1 MNGLEMM
8 LSRLIGMTPEQM
20 KAQVNEATAMMRNGA
35 NAMASLDRKLDLIM
49 KHLGIDDLE
58 ELNNGGRAIAN
69 RRNGNGDDY
78 SVTI

>member
-69 RRNGNGDDY
+69 RGNGNGNDY
-78 SVTI
+78 SVTL